1 VDTKYGIL
9 FIYYYRYLMMVMTI
23 NKFKNFKNLVA
34 IITVNDIMTFFKI
47 KKKIEKR
54 LTNLNSI

>member
-1 VDTKYGIL
+1 
-9 FIYYYRYLMMVMTI
+9 MMVMTI